1 MAKKAV
7 ASKKTSSKARKKP
20 VVRTFDGTDYKKIPA
35 WKNVTQKQWNDYT
48 WQLQNQIRTV
58 EELRELIPLTDEEVQ
73 GVRDALARFRMAIT
87 PYYLSL
93 IDPAN
98 PVDPVKLQSIP
109 SGQEA
114 ITRSTDMADP
124 LAEDEDSPAPS
135 LTHRY
140 PDRALMLVT
149 DVCSMYC
156 RHCTR
161 RRLVG
166 DHDAHMSKAIIKQQI
181 AYLKKTPQVRDV
193 IISGGDPLMLSDEML
208 EYVVSQVRAIP
219 HVEIIRIG
227 TRTPVVMPMRITN
240 KLVKMLSKYH
250 PIYINTHFNHPKE
263 ITPAAKE
270 ATERLANSGFP
281 IGNQTVLMQGV
292 NDCPHVMRALMT
304 GLLKIRVRP
313 YYIFQCDLSE
323 GIGHFRTP
331 ISTGISI
338 IESLRGHVSGLAVPT
353 YVVDAPGGGGKVPV
367 MPNYTLSASPGQ
379 VILRNF
385 EGIICR
391 YNEEGDYS
399 SSCGRHAECSD
410 PRFAP
415 KEGPAKMLQ
424 DPDMLTIGPTP
435 ERKKRIG
442 PKP

>member
-1 MAKKAV
+1 M
-7 ASKKTSSKARKKP
+7 
-20 VVRTFDGTDYKKIPA
+20 
-35 WKNVTQKQWNDYT
+35 QH
-48 WQLQNQIRTV
+48 QIRSV
-58 EELRELIPLTDEEVQ
+58 EQLRELIPLTEDEVT
-73 GVRDALARFRMAIT
+73 GMRAALQRFRMAIT

-98 PVDPVKLQSIP
+98 SVDPVKLQAIP
-109 SGQEA
+109 TGHEA
-114 ITRSTDMADP
+114 VTRATDMADP
-124 LAEDEDSPAPS
+124 LAEDEDSPAPG

-166 DHDAHMSKAIIKQQI
+166 EHDAHMTKDIIRQQI
-181 AYLKKTPQVRDV
+181 AYIKKTPQIRDV

-208 EYVVSQVRAIP
+208 EFVVSQVRAIP

-227 TRTPVVMPMRITN
+227 TRTPVVMPMRITP

-250 PIYINTHFNHPKE
+250 PIFVNTHFNHPKE
-263 ITPAAKE
+263 LTPAAQE
-270 ATERLANSGFP
+270 ATARLANGGFP
-281 IGNQTVLMQGV
+281 IGNQTVLMRGV

-353 YVVDAPGGGGKVPV
+353 YVVDSPGGGGKVPV
-367 MPNYTLSASPGQ
+367 MPNYVLSSSPGQ

-385 EGIICR
+385 EGTICR
-391 YNEEGDYS
+391 YNEESDYV
-399 SSCGRHAECSD
+399 SSCGQHDECSN
-410 PRFAP
+410 PRFSP

-435 ERKKRIG
+435 ERKKRVG